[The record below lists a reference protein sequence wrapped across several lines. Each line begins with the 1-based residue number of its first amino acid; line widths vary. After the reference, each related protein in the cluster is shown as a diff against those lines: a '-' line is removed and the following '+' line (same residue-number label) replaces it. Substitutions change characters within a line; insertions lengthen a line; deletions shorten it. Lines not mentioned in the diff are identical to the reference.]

1 MHSATTANNTQTA
14 TTQPLRQSWQP
25 PAIVL
30 ERSLEVSAQGGPPQP
45 GYSPQGFLGPLGT
58 SGGKG
63 TCANVT

>member
-1 MHSATTANNTQTA
+1 MTTTATVNNAQTA
-14 TTQPLRQSWQP
+14 VQRPLRQPWHP

-45 GYSPQGFLGPLGT
+45 GFSPQGFLGPLGT

-63 TCANVT
+63 TCV

>member
-1 MHSATTANNTQTA
+1 MTSISNPGSVSQD
-14 TTQPLRQSWQP
+14 QDRRKRWEP

-45 GYSPQGFLGPLGT
+45 GFAPQGFLGPLGT

-63 TCANVT
+63 TCK

>member
-1 MHSATTANNTQTA
+1 MTADSDPRAMQVKRTERK
-14 TTQPLRQSWQP
+14 PWQP

-45 GYSPQGFLGPLGT
+45 GFGQGFLGPLGT

-63 TCANVT
+63 TCSIVT